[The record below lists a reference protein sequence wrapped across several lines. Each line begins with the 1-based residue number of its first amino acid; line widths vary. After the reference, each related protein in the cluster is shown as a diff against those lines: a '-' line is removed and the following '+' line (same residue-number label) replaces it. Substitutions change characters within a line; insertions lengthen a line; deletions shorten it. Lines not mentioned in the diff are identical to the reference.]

1 MERGDVE
8 GAEAAARYFL
18 SLYPY
23 AYNTGDLE
31 EWIALSDPECVFC
44 ASVVERVTELHE
56 SGGYET
62 GGELTFESV
71 TGSEP
76 IPGNAYFGVDLVV
89 VQGPSTAFDADG
101 AVTSETEGGRYVM
114 YTALGRNEQGW
125 LMRELTPERQ
135 EP

>member
-1 MERGDVE
+1 MARDDVE

-44 ASVVERVTELHE
+44 ASVVDRVTELHE
-56 SGGYET
+56 NGGYET

-71 TGSEP
+71 SGEEP
-76 IPGNAYFGVDLVV
+76 IPGNAYFGVDMVV
-89 VQGPSTAFDADG
+89 VQGEGAKYVGDG
-101 AVTSETEGGRYVM
+101 
-114 YTALGRNEQGW
+114 
-125 LMRELTPERQ
+125 Q
-135 EP
+135 EPEAFGNLRARANLALARQASGWTVREATLEEIP